1 MKTIQTKNFAW
12 LVLALAFITLISWK
26 SGGSAL
32 PVKPFSLKSQV
43 DTTPTRKKDRRE
55 YKVGDLDQAMK
66 ELDRAMVDMDKNMKL
81 DFSKMDREIKA
92 AMDEIKKI
100 DFEKIGHEVEAELK
114 KVNWEEANIEIKKAM
129 REAQKEINGID
140 MKEIKKEIEKAQ
152 KELSKEKIAAN
163 IDMQKIRES
172 VDKGIAGARISIEK
186 AKKEISQLKEFT
198 ESLEKDGLINRKK
211 GYKVEIKN
219 KEMYING
226 TKQSKE
232 VNEKY
237 KKYFR
242 EDDFVLRNDGEEIS
256 SL

>member
-1 MKTIQTKNFAW
+1 MKPDLIKNYVWAL
-12 LVLALAFITLISWK
+12 LVLALITLNSWK
-26 SGGSAL
+26 AGGSAL
-32 PVKPFSLKSQV
+32 PVKPFSFKSQS
-43 DTTPTRKKDRRE
+43 DTTPSRKKERKE
-55 YKVGDLDQAMK
+55 YKIGDLDQAMK
-66 ELDRAMVDMDKNMKL
+66 ELDRAMLDMDKNMKL

-92 AMDEIKKI
+92 AMEEIKKI

-114 KVNWEEANIEIKKAM
+114 KVNWDEANLEIKKAM
-129 REAQKEINGID
+129 REAQKEINEID

-152 KELSKEKIAAN
+152 KEVSKEKIAAH

-172 VDKGIAGARISIEK
+172 VDKGLAGARIGIEK

-198 ESLEKDGLINRKK
+198 ELLEKDGLINRKK

-219 KEMYING
+219 NEMYING

-232 VNEKY
+232 INEKY
-237 KKYFR
+237 KKYFK
-242 EDDFVLRNDGEEIS
+242 DDNFVLRNDGEEIS